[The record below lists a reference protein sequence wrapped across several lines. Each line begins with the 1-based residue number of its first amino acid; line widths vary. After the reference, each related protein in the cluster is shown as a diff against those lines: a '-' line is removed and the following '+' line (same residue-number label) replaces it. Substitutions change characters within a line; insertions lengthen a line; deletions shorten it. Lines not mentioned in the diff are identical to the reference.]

1 MTIDLAQV
9 VAIGG
14 PTSAITVVFV
24 VLVNAWLSARKDKRE
39 QQVADVQMDSG
50 IVDNA
55 KKVVD
60 LIRGETD
67 RMETRIDALV
77 KRCETAEEKNRDL
90 EDEINHLE
98 DTVARQNRQIE
109 WLTEDLARARQTRES
124 Q

>member
-14 PTSAITVVFV
+14 PTSAITAVFV